1 MNAERFYVGLA
12 ATMHDPALA
21 IVTAEGT
28 PLYAEGTERTLR
40 SKRAFNCPPD
50 DPVRVPQILRRL
62 CGSHAELVLAVSWS
76 DSYLRRLN
84 ALLAPIEWSPE
95 ALTAPGT
102 SLAWPLPHALALSI
116 GLRNSILQ
124 AGVMIAASPGLTNA
138 VSMRRYDHHLTHA
151 ANAVY
156 SSLFDECVVAVVDG
170 YGENTATGFFHFLHG
185 RLTRIADGA
194 RNSFDATTDESLG
207 MFYARV
213 CTMCGFNP
221 LAGEEWKVMGLAAY
235 GKFSPQFYELLHPL
249 IRADGLRLVRGCA
262 AHEVDGIYARLEA
275 LLERLGP
282 SHAQRADV
290 AFTGQRVFEETLMR
304 LLQNLQKRGLSENL
318 ALAGGCALNSSCNG
332 RIVECTGFRQLH
344 VPSAPAD
351 DGNALG
357 AALLACADDSG
368 GLECAESRG
377 TPYLGSEI
385 DAEVIGRFATLGEL
399 QGLEHIPGAIAQRT
413 ARLLA
418 AGKIVGWV
426 QGRAEFG
433 PRALGH
439 RSILADP
446 RAPDIKDR
454 INQRVKFR
462 EEFRPFAPAILDE
475 FGDEYFEQYQPSR
488 YMERTL
494 RFRVGMID
502 RVPGVVHADGTG
514 RVQSVRAEW
523 DPLFCALLR
532 HFHALSGVPMLLNT
546 SFNIMGK
553 PIVHS
558 LEDCLGMFFT
568 TGLDALVVGDYLLK
582 K

>member
-1 MNAERFYVGLA
+1 MSSA
-12 ATMHDPALA
+12 
-21 IVTAEGT
+21 
-28 PLYAEGTERTLR
+28 
-40 SKRAFNCPPD
+40 PD
-50 DPVRVPQILRRL
+50 L
-62 CGSHAELVLAVSWS
+62 GSF
-76 DSYLRRLN
+76 
-84 ALLAPIEWSPE
+84 
-95 ALTAPGT
+95 T
-102 SLAWPLPHALALSI
+102 SLRHPP
-116 GLRNSILQ
+116 
-124 AGVMIAASPGLTNA
+124 T
-138 VSMRRYDHHLTHA
+138 
-151 ANAVY
+151 
-156 SSLFDECVVAVVDG
+156 
-170 YGENTATGFFHFLHG
+170 TATHWAP
-185 RLTRIADGA
+185 RCSRA
-194 RNSFDATTDESLG
+194 RTTD
-207 MFYARV
+207 
-213 CTMCGFNP
+213 
-221 LAGEEWKVMGLAAY
+221 
-235 GKFSPQFYELLHPL
+235 
-249 IRADGLRLVRGCA
+249 
-262 AHEVDGIYARLEA
+262 
-275 LLERLGP
+275 
-282 SHAQRADV
+282 
-290 AFTGQRVFEETLMR
+290 
-304 LLQNLQKRGLSENL
+304 
-318 ALAGGCALNSSCNG
+318 
-332 RIVECTGFRQLH
+332 
-344 VPSAPAD
+344 
-351 DGNALG
+351 
-357 AALLACADDSG
+357 G

-418 AGKIVGWV
+418 DGKIVGWV

-494 RFRVGMID
+494 RFRAGMID